1 MSKFIIADETI
12 NVINAAEAE
21 IAGLKADNKAN
32 NEVANNRKIG
42 AYCELIASIAPVKL
56 VKGNLPRAVSKA
68 LRAALLE
75 EAGLKEATVKRYI
88 ENSVGAV
95 RLFDLGGMSNATPQM
110 VREFFDSN
118 GIDSENKLAK
128 AVKGEAEKSKA
139 QMLAEQVVGKWSSAK
154 DEDGKVVQGNVFK
167 DGLSDEELDE
177 FQNVMRELMA
187 ARQAYRNSEAAK
199 AAQAGAGAE
208 NETVDAAVAAFV
220 AEGLG
225 EF

>member
-1 MSKFIIADETI
+1 MTNTIDRAVFDEIATRETSI
-12 NVINAAEAE
+12 ANLKGEAKE
-21 IAGLKADNKAN
+21 RTVEANGQKISAYSALIAGLS
-32 NEVANNRKIG
+32 G
-42 AYCELIASIAPVKL
+42 QKL

-110 VREFFDSN
+110 VREFFDGN

-177 FQNVMRELMA
+177 FQNAMRELMA
-187 ARQAYRNSEAAK
+187 ARRAYRNSDAAK